1 MGHRR
6 RTPPASS
13 RLLPMSINIFSR
25 LLLLALLAG
34 CGNKPDGT
42 PYGINPDK
50 HPHGHSKAAADSAA
64 RYDHYTKGIPK
75 GAEANAIS
83 NGGTQGQVDQMSNG
97 Q

>member
-1 MGHRR
+1 V
-6 RTPPASS
+6 
-13 RLLPMSINIFSR
+13 SITTLFPR

-42 PYGINPDK
+42 PYGVNPKKLAQDN
-50 HPHGHSKAAADSAA
+50 SKATADSI
-64 RYDHYTKGIPK
+64 RYDHYKKGMPK

-83 NGGTQGQVDQMSNG
+83 NGGTQGQVDFNSNG

>member
-1 MGHRR
+1 MV
-6 RTPPASS
+6 TTFFP
-13 RLLPMSINIFSR
+13 R

-42 PYGINPDK
+42 PYGVNPKK
-50 HPHGHSKAAADSAA
+50 HPDGHVITGADSTA

-83 NGGTQGQVDQMSNG
+83 NGGTQGQTSRPNSAAARQN